1 MPNPPIIRKITLT
14 QYRFPLQ
21 DVTADLAFAAG
32 PFYSPGSKSQRACTA
47 IRIDTDAGVSGE
59 YISGT
64 PATLEQIQMFAPF
77 LIGRNALDRELFYR
91 QAKMILRKHDRMGIG
106 PIDITLWDLA
116 GKLFDSPIYQLLGGY
131 RQKFPCYAS
140 TYHADRAPDGLS
152 SPEAY
157 ADFAE
162 QCLELGYK
170 GFKIHGWAAAPIER
184 EIETIHAVGKRV
196 GGKMALMTD
205 PCCVYDTYGDALRV
219 GLACD
224 EQNFFWY
231 EDPLNDG
238 GVSLQAYKRLRQS
251 IKTPLLQGEHVH
263 MVEGHT
269 DMAAAE
275 ATDFWRADPEYDGGI
290 TGVMKI
296 AHAAEGFG
304 MDVELH
310 IAGPAQRH
318 CMAAMRNSNFYEM
331 GLVHPRLA
339 GNARMPVYKDGY
351 ADGLDAIDAD
361 GCVSVPQGPGLG
373 VEYDWR
379 GIEKYKVGE
388 IVID

>member
-1 MPNPPIIRKITLT
+1 MLGTPIVRRITLT
-14 QYRFPLQ
+14 SYRFPTEN
-21 DVTADLAFAAG
+21 VTTDLAFAAG
-32 PFYSPGSKSQRACTA
+32 PFYEPGSSGTRRLLA
-47 IRIDTDAGVSGE
+47 IHIYTDVGVTGE

-64 PATLEQIQMFAPF
+64 PANREQMEMIAPF
-77 LIGRNALDRELFYR
+77 LIGMNALDRERFYR
-91 QAKMILRKHDRMGIG
+91 QSKMILRKHDRMGIG
-106 PIDITLWDLA
+106 PIDIALWDLA
-116 GKLFDSPIYQLLGGY
+116 GKLFDAPIHQLLGGY
-131 RQKFPCYAS
+131 REKLPCYAS
-140 TYHADRAPDGLS
+140 TYHADRSPDGLS

-162 QCLELGYK
+162 QCLEMGYK
-170 GFKIHGWAAAPIER
+170 GFKIHSWAAAPIEQ
-184 EIETIHAVGKRV
+184 EIATVNAVGKRV

-224 EQNFFWY
+224 DNAFFWY

-238 GVSLQAYKRLRQS
+238 GVSLQAHKRLRQS
-251 IKTPLLQGEHVH
+251 LKTPLLQGEHVH

-269 DMAAAE
+269 DMAVAE

-318 CMAAMRNSNFYEM
+318 CMAAMRNSNFYEI
-331 GLVHPRLA
+331 GLVHPKL
-339 GNARMPVYKDGY
+339 GARMPVYKCGY
-351 ADGLDAIDAD
+351 YDGLEAIDAD
-361 GCVSVPQGPGLG
+361 GCVTVPSGPGLG
-373 VEYDWR
+373 VEYDWE
-379 GIEKYKVGE
+379 GIAKYKEGE
-388 IVID
+388 IVIE